1 MIPFISSSFS
11 VFPLLIVL
19 QLALLI
25 FLVFR
30 HLSGASVPVG
40 TTYLLFS
47 SGTLEGLTMRG
58 ARLWTA
64 LLVGLIPLGV
74 AIAGFIC
81 VRKRR
86 NR

>member
-1 MIPFISSSFS
+1 MQTAARLDFIGLPRLRGCGGS
-11 VFPLLIVL
+11 VFFVGKKI
-19 QLALLI
+19 
-25 FLVFR
+25 
-30 HLSGASVPVG
+30 GAAVVCVDEVG
-40 TTYLLFS
+40 L
-47 SGTLEGLTMRG
+47 G

>member
-1 MIPFISSSFS
+1 
-11 VFPLLIVL
+11 
-19 QLALLI
+19 
-25 FLVFR
+25 
-30 HLSGASVPVG
+30 
-40 TTYLLFS
+40 
-47 SGTLEGLTMRG
+47 MRG

-74 AIAGFIC
+74 AITGFIC